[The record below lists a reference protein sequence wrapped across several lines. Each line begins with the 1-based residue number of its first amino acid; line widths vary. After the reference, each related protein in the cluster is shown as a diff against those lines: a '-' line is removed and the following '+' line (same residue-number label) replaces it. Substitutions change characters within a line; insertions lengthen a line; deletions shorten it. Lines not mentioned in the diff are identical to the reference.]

1 MMEARSVRTRWLSLS
16 VLMTAACTPA
26 APPASVEAPI
36 AEAKAPALVEA
47 FDVAQI
53 IRLVGPMDYTPTGQG
68 EESPEANAWVE
79 FRGADGETFRAEARH
94 CASSRPGVRC
104 EGITLTARVTVP
116 GSTSAGMLDHA
127 NRFNQDQAAV
137 FMFEDAGHLVVSD
150 DIILD
155 GGVSEANLEVSLA
168 TFSTILRQNRDFL
181 LRAAGVIP

>member
-1 MMEARSVRTRWLSLS
+1 MRGGVRMRWASL
-16 VLMTAACTPA
+16 VLLMVAACAPA
-26 APPASVEAPI
+26 APPVSVEAP
-36 AEAKAPALVEA
+36 ATKAKSPALVEA

-53 IRLVGPMDYTPTGQG
+53 IRLVGPMDYAPTGQG
-68 EESPEANAWVE
+68 EGSPEGKAWVE

-116 GSTSAGMLDHA
+116 GSTLEGMLDHA

-137 FMFEDAGHLVVSD
+137 FMFEDAGDLVVSD

-155 GGVSEANLEVSLA
+155 GGISEVNLEVSLA
-168 TFSTILRQNRDFL
+168 TFSTVLRQNRDFL

>member
-1 MMEARSVRTRWLSLS
+1 MRMRWVSPV
-16 VLMTAACTPA
+16 VLMAAACAPA
-26 APPASVEAPI
+26 APSASVEAPV
-36 AEAKAPALVEA
+36 AEAKAPELVEA
-47 FDVAQI
+47 FDAAQI
-53 IRLVGPMDYTPTGQG
+53 IRLVEPMEHTPTGQG

-116 GSTSAGMLDHA
+116 GSTPAGMLDHA

-137 FMFEDAGHLVVSD
+137 FMFEDAGDLVVSD

-155 GGVSEANLEVSLA
+155 GGISEANLEVSLA
-168 TFSTILRQNRDFL
+168 TFSTVLRQNRDFL